1 MLSGYG
7 TYGGGKK
14 KELGSSQGCPE
25 TGQRAI
31 GAKRNMGDSI
41 RKKKKHAECS
51 RIVKQD
57 IQMNCG
63 ISILGDLQNPAGH
76 AWSNLLQWDWVR

>member
-1 MLSGYG
+1 MLSAYG

-41 RKKKKHAECS
+41 RKKKKTC
-51 RIVKQD
+51 
-57 IQMNCG
+57 
-63 ISILGDLQNPAGH
+63 
-76 AWSNLLQWDWVR
+76 